1 MADGGF
7 AADHPPRPDQPF
19 YVAPNF
25 DGATER
31 NTYRAQLIPVA
42 CWRVDN
48 IRFEFDS
55 SFVKPEIAA
64 ELSLLAVKMKAHPK
78 APISIFGH
86 ADPVGKDDYNK
97 KLSGRRAIAIYA
109 ILTRNTDL
117 WEKLY
122 KDPDDHW
129 GLKSV
134 QIMLTALGYD
144 PGPAT
149 GFGSGKTT
157 AAVKK
162 FQEDDGTLDHDGDPG
177 PLTREKLFKA
187 YMDKTCVDD
196 TGAAFQLTNDD
207 FLARGADPDGKGDY
221 QGCGEFN
228 PVLIFSND
236 EEKEFKKPG
245 KTKARNEANSPNRRV
260 VIFLFR
266 PNSIVTPGK
275 WPCPLATEG
284 GEGCTKR
291 FWSDG
296 ETRRQN
302 TDKRR
307 EYPVTHDTFACRF
320 YDRIA
325 FKSPCETI
333 APIPL
338 GTTDFKIWNARWEPA
353 EGFCGDKVKLLA
365 DTDLPDGDAVQIN
378 FTPKQGSS
386 PNLTQQDTQS
396 SGGKIEVEWEI
407 HDVDFKSGATF
418 LDKVELEAKF
428 TAAKAAPATSNL
440 LKVKAMRDTGEETFK
455 RDITWNG
462 FGNHSEFKQK
472 TDQFKTKITA
482 NFKIVKSWGATYIDF
497 RSIGFT
503 GRAGGAPFDG
513 HRWGRSTGVNA
524 QAPNEYYD
532 GTAWQ
537 PLPAGFTI
545 TAANFQAI
553 TFHREGSNFVSPN
566 GGTWPEEFTDYDF
579 NSAANVA
586 KRDAWCTETN
596 NRWSDHFILRRS
608 KCTSQKSTRC
618 CVYDTQLEL
627 ILTPVETFTAADHV
641 VFVAPGNM
649 RANAANWFLD
659 APNLSTAA
667 HETGHR
673 IDNPDEYKDGA
684 TDDTL
689 TGDGAINGIDEN
701 CIMGQNMSKVKK
713 RHLHAMVE
721 THKKAIKNTFGR
733 DYDYDTLNK

>member
-7 AADHPPRPDQPF
+7 AADHPARPDQPF
-19 YVAPNF
+19 YVATNF

-31 NTYRAQLIPVA
+31 NAYRAQLIPVA

-48 IRFEFDS
+48 VRFEFDS

-64 ELSLLAVKMKAHPK
+64 ELSLLAAKRKAHPK

-109 ILTRNTDL
+109 ILTRKTDL
-117 WEKLY
+117 WETLY
-122 KDPDDHW
+122 KDEDDHW
-129 GLKSV
+129 GLKSI

-149 GFGSGKTT
+149 GYGSAKTS

-162 FQEDDGTLDHDGDPG
+162 FQTDDGTLDPDSDPG

-187 YMDKTCVDD
+187 YMDKTCVDESG
-196 TGAAFQLTNDD
+196 TPFTLTDAD
-207 FLARGADPDGKGDY
+207 FLARGADPGGKGDY

-228 PVLIFSND
+228 PVLIFSKA
-236 EEKEFKKPG
+236 EEKEFAKPG
-245 KTKARNEANSPNRRV
+245 KKKARDEANSPNRRV

-266 PNSIVTPGK
+266 PESVVTPGK

-284 GEGCTKR
+284 DEGCRKR

-296 ETRRQN
+296 DTRRES
-302 TDKRR
+302 TDERR

-333 APIPL
+333 APIP
-338 GTTDFKIWNARWEPA
+338 TTIDYKIWNARWEPA

-378 FTPKQGSS
+378 FTAKQGSS
-386 PNLTQQDTQS
+386 PNLTQLDAQS
-396 SGGKIEVEWEI
+396 GGGKIEIEWEI
-407 HDVDFKSGATF
+407 HDVDFKSGASF
-418 LDKVELEAKF
+418 LDKVELEAKL
-428 TAAKAAPATSNL
+428 TAAKAAPATASL

-472 TDQFKTKITA
+472 TTQFKTTITA
-482 NFKIVKSWGATYIDF
+482 SFKIVKAWGASYIDF

-503 GRAGGAPFDG
+503 GKAGGAPYEG
-513 HRWGRSTGVNA
+513 HRWGRNTGISA

-532 GTAWQ
+532 GTDWK
-537 PLPAGFTI
+537 PLPAGFTM
-545 TAANFQAI
+545 TAANYQAT
-553 TFHREGSNFVSPN
+553 TFHKEGSNFVSSN
-566 GGTWPEEFTDYDF
+566 GGTWPETFTDYDF
-579 NSAANVA
+579 NSPANVA
-586 KRDAWCTETN
+586 KRDAWCTNTHD
-596 NRWSDHFILRRS
+596 RWSEHFILRREH
-608 KCTSQKSTRC
+608 CNSQKSTHC
-618 CVYDTQLEL
+618 CIYETEL
-627 ILTPVETFTAADHV
+627 NLVLTEVTTFTAADHV
-641 VFVAPGNM
+641 IFVSAGYM
-649 RANAANWFLD
+649 RANAANWFMD
-659 APNLSTAA
+659 DPDPSTAA

-673 IDNPDEYKDGA
+673 IDNPDEYVDGA
-684 TDDTL
+684 TDSSL
-689 TGDGAINGIDEN
+689 NGDGAVNGIDPD

-713 RHLHAMVE
+713 RHLHAMGS

-733 DYDYDTLNK
+733 DYEYEILDK